1 MNKSKIV
8 LKLSLALAALIIFAG
23 IYSLLTPG
31 FYSAESL
38 NWQAQSVGQDE
49 INLFIISPVLIITA
63 IFGRWNK
70 VAFQL
75 WKGVNL
81 YLIYTY
87 AIYCFDIHFNNLFII
102 YCLILGSSFYSFL
115 YFLFSQINEPGV
127 DEIYNKIVIKVI
139 AVYFLIISCLFY
151 LLWLSE
157 IIPAI
162 IHHTLP
168 KGIIETSLF
177 TNPVQVIDLSIVLP
191 GFFLTAIFLIR
202 KKPIGLLLLPG
213 MLVFCILMDITIGWL
228 TIVIKMKG
236 LEAGYSVIIIM
247 SVLALLSVV
256 LLIWYLKS
264 VRYPVKNKYN

>member
-1 MNKSKIV
+1 MNTGKII
-8 LKLSLALAALIIFAG
+8 LKLSLVLAALIIFAS
-23 IYSLLTPG
+23 IYGLLTPG
-31 FYSAESL
+31 FYSVETP

-49 INLFIISPVLIITA
+49 INLFLISPVLIITA
-63 IFGRWNK
+63 IAGMKNK
-70 VAFQL
+70 IAFRL
-75 WKGVNL
+75 WSGVNL

-87 AIYCFDIHFNNLFII
+87 VIYCFDVHFNNLFII

-115 YFLFSQINEPGV
+115 YFLVSQINEPIAN
-127 DEIYNKIVIKVI
+127 EIYNKIVIKVI

-151 LLWLSE
+151 FLWLSE

-162 IHHTLP
+162 ILHTLP
-168 KGIIETSLF
+168 KSIIETSLF

-202 KKPIGLLLLPG
+202 KKSTGLLLLPG

-228 TIVIKMKG
+228 TNVTKIKGIEGGYPITIV
-236 LEAGYSVIIIM
+236 M
-247 SVLALLSVV
+247 SVLALLSGV

-264 VRYPVKNKYN
+264 MRYPDEIGND